1 MKTLVMQ
8 GRRRWMIGADI
19 GLSRDYLFIGGD
31 IVAVPD
37 EDAAILLD
45 RTKTGDHVFLPTETP
60 EAAAVLAEAE
70 ARAAETAKGWKSPG
84 KCCDDDVV
92 GEVDEG
98 ETIPSVTVEV
108 DVEPGAGTK
117 VGGFIDA
124 GGIPTGGTQV
134 GKASAP
140 TKSAPE
146 PYRR

>member
-19 GLSRDYLFIGGD
+19 GLSRAYLFIGGD
-31 IVAVPD
+31 IIAVSD

-45 RTKTGDHVFLPTETP
+45 PKKTGDHVFHETHTD
-60 EAAAVLAEAE
+60 EAASVLAEAE

-98 ETIPSVTVEV
+98 GTPPGVTVEMAP
-108 DVEPGAGTK
+108 DPGVGTK
-117 VGGFIDA
+117 AGGFIEA
-124 GGIPTGGTQV
+124 AGIPTGSATV
-134 GKASAP
+134 GKASAS
-140 TKSAPE
+140 TKLE

>member
-19 GLSRDYLFIGGD
+19 GLSRAYLFIGGD

-45 RTKTGDHVFLPTETP
+45 PKKTGDHVFLEAHTD

-70 ARAAETAKGWKSPG
+70 ARAVEKAKGWKSPG

-98 ETIPSVTVEV
+98 ETIPGVAVETAA
-108 DVEPGAGTK
+108 DPGVGAK
-117 VGGFIDA
+117 AGGFIEA
-124 GGIPTGGTQV
+124 AGIPTGGAAV
-134 GKASAP
+134 GKVSAP
-140 TKSAPE
+140 TYSPGK
-146 PYRR
+146 R

>member
-19 GLSRDYLFIGGD
+19 GLSRSYLFVGGD

-45 RTKTGDHVFLPTETP
+45 ARKTGDHVFLLATSD

-70 ARAAETAKGWKSPG
+70 ARATETAKGWKSPG

-92 GEVDEG
+92 GEVEEG
-98 ETIPSVTVEV
+98 EVVEV
-108 DVEPGAGTK
+108 VTNPDSGTAPTT
-117 VGGFIDA
+117 FTNA
-124 GGIPTGGTQV
+124 AGIPTGGATV
-134 GKASAP
+134 GKVSAP
-140 TKSAPE
+140 TYSTGK
-146 PYRR
+146 R